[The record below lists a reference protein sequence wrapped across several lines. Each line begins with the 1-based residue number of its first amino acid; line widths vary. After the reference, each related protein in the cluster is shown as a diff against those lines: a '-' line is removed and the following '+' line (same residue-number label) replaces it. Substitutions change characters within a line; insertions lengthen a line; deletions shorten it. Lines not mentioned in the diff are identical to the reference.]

1 MLLDNIPAALYKH
14 LPCLIIPANVCEEPA
29 IPPCLPPA
37 SASLALLCFGT
48 EQVKGE
54 KDEKHHF
61 SHPLIKFQQSCVF
74 SNNTGKKKKKKK
86 ETQLGKQCFSP
97 VNHRGSVGL
106 GAVSPWERARVTL
119 EGHSYPDPWSRE

>member
-29 IPPCLPPA
+29 IPLCLPPA

-74 SNNTGKKKKKKK
+74 SNNTEKKKKK

-119 EGHSYPDPWSRE
+119 EGHSYPDLWSRE

>member
-74 SNNTGKKKKKKK
+74 SNNTEKKKKRDSIRQTMLFPCKS
-86 ETQLGKQCFSP
+86 QGKCRP
-97 VNHRGSVGL
+97 RCCVTL
-106 GAVSPWERARVTL
+106 GAC
-119 EGHSYPDPWSRE
+119 EGHTGGALISGPVEQGMR